1 MASQNLGLR
10 TTPWSWPRAE
20 VWLLAAVQVENSL
33 AKIAEV
39 IRVPPSPRE
48 EGFEVGCCLPADGK
62 RDRAP
67 PGSGPQATERL
78 ASQSPELARWGE
90 GGAGACP
97 GLEPSCPTSHMSQ
110 SGGGGGQGAELA
122 NPSGTWAA
130 GERGQEGG
138 SDQDIQTQ
146 ASLRGEAEWA
156 GAEVSLPSGSRTQ
169 QLARSAVPGAPLD
182 GGGM

>member
-90 GGAGACP
+90 GGARVGRVPA
-97 GLEPSCPTSHMSQ
+97 
-110 SGGGGGQGAELA
+110 LA
-122 NPSGTWAA
+122 
-130 GERGQEGG
+130 
-138 SDQDIQTQ
+138 
-146 ASLRGEAEWA
+146 
-156 GAEVSLPSGSRTQ
+156 
-169 QLARSAVPGAPLD
+169 
-182 GGGM
+182 